1 MQTAHQHAVVAVPAQ
16 ELAELNR
23 KLDALT
29 RQVDHLVERQRWQ
42 AELLDEMGPI
52 LRLAMN
58 AGARNLAELEKK
70 GYFAFGAELLAVADR
85 IVTHYGAEG
94 VQQLGDQVV
103 RILDVVRSLT
113 QPDIM
118 ALTKEATDV
127 LHRADRV
134 APLGVVGMVRASQ
147 DDDVQRGMAILL
159 QMLRQVGKA
168 ATLVSAKERPLR
180 RPMGAARAA
189 VPAPTSAPAAAPSCK
204 VAAPAK
210 ANREIDGVAYTA
222 DGFLADPTQWSPEL
236 AATLA
241 AAHGVAELSP
251 AHWTLIEFARAEYA
265 ATSVSPNIRRL
276 TTGTGLT
283 TKEIYAMFPKAPG
296 KLTALLAGIP
306 KPAGCI

>member
-1 MQTAHQHAVVAVPAQ
+1 MYTASQDAAVAVAAE
-16 ELAELNR
+16 ELAQMNK

-29 RQVDHLVERQRWQ
+29 RQVDYLVERQRWQ
-42 AELLDEMGPI
+42 ADLLDELGPI

-85 IVTHYGAEG
+85 IVTHYGAED
-94 VQQLGDQVV
+94 VRRLGDQVV

-113 QPDIM
+113 QPDVM
-118 ALTKEATDV
+118 SLAKEATDV

-147 DDDVQRGMAILL
+147 DDDVQRGMAILM

-168 ATLVSAKERPLR
+168 ATLVSAKERPAR
-180 RPMGAARAA
+180 RQMGVAQPPVATQAR
-189 VPAPTSAPAAAPSCK
+189 APAAAPACK
-204 VAAPAK
+204 VVAPAK
-210 ANREIDGVAYTA
+210 AVSEIDGIAYTA
-222 DGFLADPTQWSPEL
+222 DGFLANPAQWTPEL

-241 AAHGVAELSP
+241 AAHGVPQLSP
-251 AHWTLIEFARAEYA
+251 AHWKLIEFARAEYA

-283 TKEIYAMFPKAPG
+283 TKEIYGMFPKAPG